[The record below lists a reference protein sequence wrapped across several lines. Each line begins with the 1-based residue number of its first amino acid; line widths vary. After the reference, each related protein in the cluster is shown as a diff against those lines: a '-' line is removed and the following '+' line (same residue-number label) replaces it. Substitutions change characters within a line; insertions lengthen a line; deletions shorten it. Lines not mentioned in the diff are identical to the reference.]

1 MYVSKVNLLT
11 FFLHFAKKYFL
22 SEKVLETV
30 VFFFH
35 KYFIT
40 MKLLLFS
47 YDLLRFFFDC
57 IKSEPLLPRAN
68 FKLKSKSN

>member
-30 VFFFH
+30 VFF
-35 KYFIT
+35 
-40 MKLLLFS
+40 
-47 YDLLRFFFDC
+47 
-57 IKSEPLLPRAN
+57 
-68 FKLKSKSN
+68 SKSILLQ